1 MPRAVHS
8 ADAPQAIG
16 AYSQAMI
23 HGDLLYLSGQ
33 IPIDPSTGDLVEG
46 DFAAQMQQVL
56 DNLQAVCV
64 AAGTDLRRAVKL
76 QVYLSDL
83 RNFATVNA
91 LMEQFF
97 MPPYPARAA
106 LQVAALPRAAAVE
119 IDGIV
124 ALRETGNA
132 TD

>member
-1 MPRAVHS
+1 
-8 ADAPQAIG
+8 
-16 AYSQAMI
+16 MI

-97 MPPYPARAA
+97 TPPYPARAA

>member
-1 MPRAVHS
+1 MPKPVHS
-8 ADAPQAIG
+8 ADAPKAIG

-23 HGDLLYLSGQ
+23 HGGLLYLSGQ
-33 IPIDPSTGDLVEG
+33 IPIHPGTGELVQG

-83 RNFATVNA
+83 SNFATVNA
-91 LMEQFF
+91 LMEKFF
-97 MPPYPARAA
+97 TPPYPARAA
-106 LQVAALPRAAAVE
+106 LQVAALPRGAAIE

-124 ALRETGNA
+124 ALAEAGHA
-132 TD
+132 VD

>member
-8 ADAPQAIG
+8 ADAPKAIG

>member
-8 ADAPQAIG
+8 ADAPKAIG

-83 RNFATVNA
+83 GNFATVNA

-97 MPPYPARAA
+97 TPPYPARAA